1 MYKTRR
7 LRAGTAAV
15 LFAVILLCGS
25 MTTLFAAAVPE
36 NETIAAI
43 SVEGNST
50 VAEGIILTA
59 VQSKTGDKVQ
69 TEAIKKDLQ
78 AIYDLGYFFDVAADF
93 VKQENGVKVTY
104 KVVENPVVR
113 EIVVKGN
120 TVIPTAEITGMLG
133 NVQQGSILNSKQLGE
148 NVRQIEGKYHDKGY
162 ILAKVSDVAMD
173 AQGVLTLTINE
184 GKLEGISVKGNE
196 KTKDYVITREMT
208 VKTGQPFNAKDARR
222 SMQKVYNLGYFE
234 DVNMKLNPGTELN
247 GVVLET
253 TVKEQKTASASL
265 GGGYSSKDG
274 LIGFIELGDNN
285 FRGTGDQVK
294 IHWEFGGDAN
304 SGHNYSFGY
313 TRPWLDQKQTSIGLN
328 IYDMTREKD
337 EYYRQGED
345 GRSNQ
350 DVRSTYDERRKGFNV
365 TLGRPDGE
373 YRKNYITLKDEKS
386 SNVETISTDSSNPP
400 VTGPEGPFG
409 ETRSIALQS
418 IWDTRDNVFNATEG
432 ERMAVTSEFA
442 GGFLGG
448 DFTFQKYQFDGRK
461 YVKKGSNHVWAF
473 RLSGGIINGDVPR
486 SEEFSVGGSNT
497 LRGYEEDQFE
507 GSKMLIGSAE
517 YRFPLGN
524 KIQGVGF
531 VDAGQASDSFSLSEV
546 KSSVGL
552 GVRINTP
559 IGPLRLDYGVG
570 EEGGKLHFA
579 IGSSF

>member
-1 MYKTRR
+1 MDKTRR
-7 LRAGTAAV
+7 LRAGAAAV
-15 LFAVILLCGS
+15 LFAVLLICSS
-25 MTTLFAAAVPE
+25 MTALFAAAVPE

-43 SVEGNST
+43 SAEGNSA
-50 VAEGIILTA
+50 VAEGIILAA
-59 VQSKTGDKVQ
+59 VQSKAGDKVQ

-93 VKQENGVKVTY
+93 VKQENGVKVIY

-120 TVIPTAEITGMLG
+120 TVIPTAEITGMLS
-133 NVQQGSILNSKQLGE
+133 NVQGAILNSKKLGE
-148 NVRQIEGKYHDKGY
+148 NVREIEGKYHDKGY

-184 GKLEGISVKGNE
+184 GKLEGISIKGNE

-208 VKTGQPFNAKDARR
+208 VKPGQPFNAKDARR

-247 GVVLET
+247 GVILET
-253 TVKEQKTASASL
+253 SVKEQKTASASL
-265 GGGYSSKDG
+265 GGGYSSQDG

-304 SGHNYSFGY
+304 SGHNYSLSF
-313 TRPWLDQKQTSIGLN
+313 TRPWLDQKQTSIGFN

-345 GRSNQ
+345 GYSNR
-350 DVRSTYDERRKGFNV
+350 DIRSTYDERRKGFNV

-373 YRKNYITLKDEKS
+373 YRKNYITLKDETS
-386 SNVETISTDSSNPP
+386 SNVETISTDTSNPK
-400 VTGPEGPFG
+400 VEGPEGPFG
-409 ETRSIALQS
+409 RTRSITLQS

-432 ERMAVTSEFA
+432 ERLSVSSEFA
-442 GGFLGG
+442 GLGG

-461 YVKKGSNHVWAF
+461 YVKQGKNVWAF

-507 GSKMLIGSAE
+507 GSRMLLGSAE
-517 YRFPLGN
+517 YRFPLGS

-531 VDAGQASDSFSLSEV
+531 VDAGQASDSFSLSEL
-546 KSSVGL
+546 KSSVGV

-559 IGPLRLDYGVG
+559 IGPMRLDYGVG